1 MHEWFRCLLTVQ
13 FVGHSPTICPGG
25 AMEVAFVNHKKET
38 TMYIRKRLGLV
49 KIALANGVPIIPTV
63 AYNQRHAFGFYVPKW
78 RILHKIGKVL
88 LLNRLQ
94 YSVFVMLGRKMG
106 FIPAMIT
113 GIFNI
118 PFAQPKSEALQVIV
132 GKPIPIPKAEGGKPT
147 DADVVK
153 YHAIWVD
160 ATIKLYNDH
169 KEQFGM
175 GDVAL
180 KVL

>member
-1 MHEWFRCLLTVQ
+1 
-13 FVGHSPTICPGG
+13 
-25 AMEVAFVNHKKET
+25 MEVAFVNHKKET

-49 KIALANGVPIIPTV
+49 KMALANGVPIIPTV

-78 RILHKIGKVL
+78 KILHK
-88 LLNRLQ
+88 
-94 YSVFVMLGRKMG
+94 LGRKMG

-132 GKPIPIPKAEGGKPT
+132 GKPIICPKAEGGKPK
-147 DADVVK
+147 DEDVVK
-153 YHAIWVD
+153 YHAMWVE

-169 KEQFGM
+169 KAQFGM